1 VYAPSKR
8 NLTADEYQRMGE
20 TGILG
25 PDEQVELLDGELY
38 EMPPIG
44 DGQIGKVNQGNFI
57 FNQRLAGRAIVSVQN
72 PIRLSPFS
80 EPEPD
85 IAILRLRPDFYETST
100 ARPEDVLLLIEIADS
115 SLDYDRR
122 DTLPRYAAAGI
133 VEALIVNLI
142 DQCIEMHRD
151 PGPDGYA
158 TRTVYARGDTL
169 TPIVMPDLAIHAQEI
184 LG

>member
-1 VYAPSKR
+1 MYAPSKR
-8 NLTADEYQRMGE
+8 KLTADEYQRMGE
-20 TGILG
+20 AGILG
-25 PDEQVELLDGELY
+25 PDERVELLDGELY

-44 DGQIGKVNQGNFI
+44 DGHIGKVNRGNFI

-85 IAILRLRPDFYETST
+85 IAILRLRPDFYETSK

-122 DTLPRYAAAGI
+122 DKLPRYAVAGI
-133 VEALIVNLI
+133 IEVWIVNLI
-142 DQCIEMHRD
+142 DRCIEVCRD
-151 PGPDGYA
+151 PRPDGYA
-158 TRTVYARGDTL
+158 MRIVYARGDTL
-169 TPIVMPDLAIHAQEI
+169 TPIAMPDLNILAEEI